1 MGPDHPLEQLMA
13 SPAPGPGIPTRPWT
27 VAEAR
32 AAGLREMSRRPPL
45 GTYLRML
52 WARREFALL
61 VPLGEMR
68 QRNMDTLLGGSWHV
82 LNPLFQ
88 AGIYYLLFG
97 VLLQQRA
104 GVANYPAWLII
115 GLFLFGLTQKSVQS
129 SARIIVTKAGML
141 RSLNFP
147 AGILP
152 ISVNLSELLAFI
164 PAAGVMLLVVTLTGE
179 RPTLLWGLLLPLI
192 VLQFVMNLGLSLIV
206 ARMTVHFRDLDNLL
220 NHLLRMWMYFSGVLF
235 PIDLAPEGWIREV
248 LRVNPPHTF
257 LETARSLLLDGTL
270 DVRSASLAA
279 AWAVVAIVVGVLFF
293 HRYEGRYSNAA

>member
-1 MGPDHPLEQLMA
+1 M
-13 SPAPGPGIPTRPWT
+13 SSSVPGPASVPVPWT
-27 VAEAR
+27 AAEAR
-32 AAGLREMSRRPPL
+32 AAGLLQMGSRPAL
-45 GTYLRML
+45 SVYLRLL
-52 WARREFALL
+52 WQRREFALL
-61 VPLGEMR
+61 VPLGELR

-104 GVANYPAWLII
+104 EIDNYPAWLII
-115 GLFLFGLTQKSVQS
+115 GLFLFGFTQKSVQS
-129 SARIIVTKAGML
+129 SARIIVTKVGML

-164 PAAGVMLLVVTLTGE
+164 PAAAVMLFVVLVAGE
-179 RPTLLWGLLLPLI
+179 RPALVWVLI
-192 VLQFVMNLGLSLIV
+192 VPLVALQFLMNLGLSLLV
-206 ARMTVHFRDLDNLL
+206 ARLTVHFRDLDNLL

-235 PIDLAPEGWIREV
+235 PIDLAPEGWIREL
-248 LRVNPPHTF
+248 LRINPPQTF
-257 LETARSLLLDGTL
+257 LATARGLLLDGTL
-270 DVRSASLAA
+270 DVRSATWAA
-279 AWAVVAIVVGVLFF
+279 GWTVGALVVGLLFF

>member
-1 MGPDHPLEQLMA
+1 MS
-13 SPAPGPGIPTRPWT
+13 SPVPGPGPITSPWT
-27 VAEAR
+27 ADRAR
-32 AAGLREMSRRPPL
+32 RAGLVELSRRPPL
-45 GTYLRML
+45 GAYLRSL

-68 QRNMDTLLGGSWHV
+68 QRNMDTLLGSSWHL

-104 GVANYPAWLII
+104 EVDNYPAWLII

-129 SARIIVTKAGML
+129 SARIIVTKAQML

-152 ISVNLSELLAFI
+152 ISVNLSEILAFI
-164 PAAGVMLLVVTLTGE
+164 PAVTVLLLVVVATGE
-179 RPTLLWGLLLPLI
+179 RPALAWLLLLPLLM
-192 VLQFVMNLGLSLIV
+192 LQVVMNLGLSLLV

-257 LETARSLLLDGTL
+257 LATARGLLLDGTL
-270 DVRSASLAA
+270 DVRSATWAA
-279 AWAVVAIVVGVLFF
+279 GWAVVAIVTGLLFF

>member
-1 MGPDHPLEQLMA
+1 MS
-13 SPAPGPGIPTRPWT
+13 SPVSGPGPVTSPWT
-27 VAEAR
+27 ADQAR
-32 AAGLREMSRRPPL
+32 RAGLVELSRRPPL
-45 GTYLRML
+45 GAYLRSL

-68 QRNMDTLLGGSWHV
+68 QRNMDTLLGSSWHL

-104 GVANYPAWLII
+104 EVDNYPAWLII

-129 SARIIVTKAGML
+129 SARIIVTKAQML

-152 ISVNLSELLAFI
+152 ISVNLSEILAFI
-164 PAAGVMLLVVTLTGE
+164 PAVTVLLFVVVATGE
-179 RPTLLWGLLLPLI
+179 RPALVWVLLLPLLL
-192 VLQFVMNLGLSLIV
+192 LQVVMNLGLSLMV

-235 PIDLAPEGWIREV
+235 PIDLAPEGWIREL
-248 LRVNPPHTF
+248 LRINPPHTF
-257 LETARSLLLDGTL
+257 LATARGLLLDGTL
-270 DVRSASLAA
+270 DVRSATWAA
-279 AWAVVAIVVGVLFF
+279 GWAGVAIVVGLLFF

>member
-1 MGPDHPLEQLMA
+1 MS
-13 SPAPGPGIPTRPWT
+13 SPALGPTTAPWT
-27 VAEAR
+27 AAEAR
-32 AAGLREMSRRPPL
+32 AAGLQEMGTRPPL
-45 GTYLRML
+45 RSYLRLL

-97 VLLQQRA
+97 LLLQQR
-104 GVANYPAWLII
+104 GGIENYPAWLII
-115 GLFLFGLTQKSVQS
+115 GLFIFGLTQKSVQS
-129 SARIIVTKAGML
+129 SARIIVTKASML

-152 ISVNLSELLAFI
+152 ISVNLSEILAFI
-164 PAAGVMLLVVTLTGE
+164 PAFGVMVFIVILTGE
-179 RPTLLWGLLLPLI
+179 RPALIWSLLLPL
-192 VLQFVMNLGLSLIV
+192 VLLQCVMNLGLSLVV
-206 ARMTVHFRDLDNLL
+206 ARLTVHFRDLDNLL
-220 NHLLRMWMYFSGVLF
+220 SHLLRMWMYFSGVLF

-257 LETARSLLLDGTL
+257 LATARGLLLDDVL
-270 DVRSASLAA
+270 DVRSATLAA
-279 AWAVVAIVVGVLFF
+279 AWAAVALVIGLVFF
-293 HRYEGRYSNAA
+293 HRYEGRYSNVA

>member
-1 MGPDHPLEQLMA
+1 MS
-13 SPAPGPGIPTRPWT
+13 SPVPGPGPVTSPWT
-27 VAEAR
+27 ADRAR
-32 AAGLREMSRRPPL
+32 RAGLIELSRRPPL
-45 GTYLRML
+45 GTYLRSL

-68 QRNMDTLLGGSWHV
+68 QRNMDTLLGSSWHL

-104 GVANYPAWLII
+104 GVDNYPAWLII

-129 SARIIVTKAGML
+129 SARIIVTKAQML

-152 ISVNLSELLAFI
+152 ISVNLSEILAFV
-164 PAAGVMLLVVTLTGE
+164 PAVTVLLFVVVATGE
-179 RPTLLWGLLLPLI
+179 RPALAWFLLLPLLL
-192 VLQFVMNLGLSLIV
+192 LQVVMNLGLSLMV

-248 LRVNPPHTF
+248 LRINPPHTF
-257 LETARSLLLDGTL
+257 LATARGLLLDGTL
-270 DVRSASLAA
+270 DVRSATWAA
-279 AWAVVAIVVGVLFF
+279 GWAVLAIVCGLLFF

>member
-1 MGPDHPLEQLMA
+1 MT
-13 SPAPGPGIPTRPWT
+13 SPASGPVPVTRPWT
-27 VAEAR
+27 ADEAR

-45 GTYLRML
+45 GAYLRML

-88 AGIYYLLFG
+88 AAIYYLLFG

-104 GVANYPAWLII
+104 GVENYPAWLII

-152 ISVNLSELLAFI
+152 ISVNLSEMLAFI
-164 PAAGVMLLVVTLTGE
+164 PAAGVMLLVVVATGE
-179 RPTLLWGLLLPLI
+179 SPALVWVLLVPLVLLQLG
-192 VLQFVMNLGLSLIV
+192 MNLGLSLIV
-206 ARMTVHFRDLDNLL
+206 ARLTVHFRDLDNLL

-235 PIDLAPEGWIREV
+235 PIDLAPEGWIREA

-257 LETARSLLLDGTL
+257 LETARGLLLDGTL
-270 DVRSASLAA
+270 DVRSATFAA
-279 AWAVVAIVVGVLFF
+279 GWAVAALVVGVLFF

>member
-1 MGPDHPLEQLMA
+1 MSSTA
-13 SPAPGPGIPTRPWT
+13 SGAESVTRPWT
-27 VAEAR
+27 ADEAR
-32 AAGLREMSRRPPL
+32 SVGLIELSRRPPL
-45 GTYLRML
+45 GVYLRSL

-68 QRNMDTLLGGSWHV
+68 QRNMDTLLGSSWHL

-104 GVANYPAWLII
+104 EVDNYPAWLII

-129 SARIIVTKAGML
+129 SARIIVTKAQML

-152 ISVNLSELLAFI
+152 ISVNLSEILAFI
-164 PAAGVMLLVVTLTGE
+164 PAVAVLLFVVIATGE
-179 RPTLLWGLLLPLI
+179 RPSLAWALLLPLLL
-192 VLQFVMNLGLSLIV
+192 VQVVMNLGLSLIV
-206 ARMTVHFRDLDNLL
+206 ARLTVHFRDLDNLL

-235 PIDLAPEGWIREV
+235 PIDLAPEGIIREL
-248 LRVNPPHTF
+248 LRINPPHTF
-257 LETARSLLLDGTL
+257 LATARGLLLDGTL
-270 DVRSASLAA
+270 DVRSATWAA
-279 AWAVVAIVVGVLFF
+279 GWAIGAFVIGLLFF
-293 HRYEGRYSNAA
+293 HRNEGRYSNAA

>member
-1 MGPDHPLEQLMA
+1 M
-13 SPAPGPGIPTRPWT
+13 SSSVPGPASVPVPWT
-27 VAEAR
+27 AAEAR
-32 AAGLREMSRRPPL
+32 AAGLLQMSSRPAL
-45 GTYLRML
+45 SDYLRLL
-52 WARREFALL
+52 WQRREFAVL
-61 VPLGEMR
+61 VPLGELR

-104 GVANYPAWLII
+104 EIDNYPAWLII
-115 GLFLFGLTQKSVQS
+115 GLFLFGFTQKSVQS
-129 SARIIVTKAGML
+129 SARIIVTKVGML

-164 PAAGVMLLVVTLTGE
+164 PAAAVMLFVVLATGE
-179 RPTLLWGLLLPLI
+179 RPALVWVLI
-192 VLQFVMNLGLSLIV
+192 VPLVALQFLMNLGLSLLV
-206 ARMTVHFRDLDNLL
+206 ARLTVHFRDLDNLL

-235 PIDLAPEGWIREV
+235 PIDLAPEGWIREL
-248 LRVNPPHTF
+248 LRINPPQTF
-257 LETARSLLLDGTL
+257 LATARGLLLDGTL
-270 DVRSASLAA
+270 DVRSATWAA
-279 AWAVVAIVVGVLFF
+279 GWTVGALVVGLLFF

>member
-1 MGPDHPLEQLMA
+1 MSIPV
-13 SPAPGPGIPTRPWT
+13 PGPGPVTSPWT
-27 VAEAR
+27 ADQAR
-32 AAGLREMSRRPPL
+32 RAGLVELSRRPPL
-45 GTYLRML
+45 GAYLRSL

-68 QRNMDTLLGGSWHV
+68 QRNMDTLLGSSWHL

-104 GVANYPAWLII
+104 EVDNYPAWLII

-129 SARIIVTKAGML
+129 SARIIVTKAQML

-152 ISVNLSELLAFI
+152 ISVNLSEILAFI
-164 PAAGVMLLVVTLTGE
+164 PAVTVLLLVVVATGE
-179 RPTLLWGLLLPLI
+179 RPALAWLLLLPLLM
-192 VLQFVMNLGLSLIV
+192 LQVVMNLGLSLLV

-257 LETARSLLLDGTL
+257 LATARGLLLDGTL
-270 DVRSASLAA
+270 DVRSATWAA
-279 AWAVVAIVVGVLFF
+279 GWAVVAIVTGMLFF
-293 HRYEGRYSNAA
+293 HRYEGRYSIAA

>member
-1 MGPDHPLEQLMA
+1 MPSPA
-13 SPAPGPGIPTRPWT
+13 SAPGPVTRPWT
-27 VAEAR
+27 AEEAR

-45 GTYLRML
+45 GAYLGML

-68 QRNMDTLLGGSWHV
+68 QRNMDTLLGGSWHI

-88 AGIYYLLFG
+88 AAIYYLLFG

-104 GVANYPAWLII
+104 EVENYPAWLII

-152 ISVNLSELLAFI
+152 ISVNLSEMLAFI
-164 PAAGVMLLVVTLTGE
+164 PAAGVMLLVVLATGE
-179 RPTLLWGLLLPLI
+179 SFALVWVLLVPL
-192 VLQFVMNLGLSLIV
+192 VLLQFGMNLGLSLIV

-257 LETARSLLLDGTL
+257 LETARGLLLDGTL
-270 DVRSASLAA
+270 DVRSATLAA
-279 AWAVVAIVVGVLFF
+279 GWALGALVVGVLFF

>member
-1 MGPDHPLEQLMA
+1 MS
-13 SPAPGPGIPTRPWT
+13 SPASGHAAAPRPWT
-27 VAEAR
+27 AAEAR
-32 AAGLREMSRRPPL
+32 AAGLHEMSRRPPL
-45 GTYLRML
+45 RTYLRLL
-52 WARREFALL
+52 WQRREFALL

-104 GVANYPAWLII
+104 EIDNYPAWLII
-115 GLFLFGLTQKSVQS
+115 GLFLFGFTQKSVQS

-164 PAAGVMLLVVTLTGE
+164 PAAAVMLFVVLATGE
-179 RPTLLWGLLLPLI
+179 RPALVLVLIVPLI
-192 VLQFVMNLGLSLIV
+192 ALQFLMNLGLSLLV
-206 ARMTVHFRDLDNLL
+206 ARLTVHFRDLDNLL

-235 PIDLAPEGWIREV
+235 PIDLAPEGLIREL
-248 LRVNPPHTF
+248 LRINPPHTF
-257 LETARSLLLDGTL
+257 LATARGLLLDGTL
-270 DVRSASLAA
+270 DVRSATWAA
-279 AWAVVAIVVGVLFF
+279 GWTVGALIVGLLFF

>member
-1 MGPDHPLEQLMA
+1 MH
-13 SPAPGPGIPTRPWT
+13 SPAPGTGPVTRPWT
-27 VAEAR
+27 AAEAR

-45 GTYLRML
+45 RTYLSML

-68 QRNMDTLLGGSWHV
+68 QRNMDTLLGSSWHV

-97 VLLQQRA
+97 VLLQQRV
-104 GVANYPAWLII
+104 GVENYPAWLII

-152 ISVNLSELLAFI
+152 ISVNLAELLAFI
-164 PAAGVMLLVVTLTGE
+164 PAAAVLLFVVIATGE
-179 RPTLLWGLLLPLI
+179 RPSFLWVLLVPLL
-192 VLQFVMNLGLSLIV
+192 VLQFMMNMGLSLVV
-206 ARMTVHFRDLDNLL
+206 ARLTVHFRDLDNLL

-235 PIDLAPEGWIREV
+235 PIDLAPEGWIREL
-248 LRVNPPHTF
+248 LRINPPHTF
-257 LETARSLLLDGTL
+257 LATARGLLLDGTL
-270 DVRSASLAA
+270 DVRSATWAA
-279 AWAVVAIVVGVLFF
+279 GWAVTALVVGVLFF

>member
-1 MGPDHPLEQLMA
+1 MS
-13 SPAPGPGIPTRPWT
+13 SPVPGPGPVT
-27 VAEAR
+27 VAWTAEQAR
-32 AAGLREMSRRPPL
+32 RAGLVEMSRRPPL
-45 GTYLRML
+45 RTYLRLL
-52 WARREFALL
+52 WQRREFALL

-104 GVANYPAWLII
+104 GVDNYPAWLII
-115 GLFLFGLTQKSVQS
+115 GLFLFGFTQKSVQS

-164 PAAGVMLLVVTLTGE
+164 PAAAVMLFVVLATGE
-179 RPTLLWGLLLPLI
+179 PPALVWVLIAPLLAF
-192 VLQFVMNLGLSLIV
+192 QFLMNLGFSFIV
-206 ARMTVHFRDLDNLL
+206 ARLTVHFRDLDNLL

-235 PIDLAPEGWIREV
+235 PIDLAPEGWIREL
-248 LRVNPPHTF
+248 LRINPPHAF
-257 LETARSLLLDGTL
+257 LATARGLLLDGTL
-270 DVRSASLAA
+270 DVRSATWAA
-279 AWAVVAIVVGVLFF
+279 GWTVGALVIGLLFF